1 MDLSKALSSISI
13 EPSGRVTNA
22 PSVKKLPQN
31 EVQQEIKK
39 VCFPNMHYADLTK
52 AIGKLTSVKGISFD
66 ILIENHDFFN
76 QFISIDSSVQNK
88 TVLSV
93 ISSLKN
99 AYADQVG
106 SRVSKTA
113 PVYVN
118 DLEPGEPE
126 IDYKEKFKSS
136 ILDQKKEYPLP
147 VPVINLHQNGSSIPL
162 FTKKSLSLLQGKQKT
177 KKTTVLAI
185 AVASMLRENERDEET
200 VFFSAPE
207 NGTVLFIDT
216 EMGESYGARQ
226 MNLVLK
232 IAGVDTSERLIY
244 CDFRE
249 LTPKERM
256 EAIKA
261 GIECTPNIKLVVIDG
276 VVDLLND
283 FMDAKEGHLAVTELL
298 KLCSFYNIHITVVLH
313 QNKADKNARA
323 HIGTISSQKCEI
335 EISTEIDPDD
345 RNQSIVSCVNSR
357 GLPFEQ
363 FAIRW
368 DKGSLPCI
376 NQDWSPSGKTEIKE
390 IKKYE
395 DSKNIMDSVFT
406 PISSYSFTEAKDHIM
421 KSTMKSESTAKR
433 LLNEWKSW
441 GLISL
446 GPDGRYR
453 KNNNQ
458 GSKVHDGSNAV
469 HEP

>member
-1 MDLSKALSSISI
+1 MDTKLQ
-13 EPSGRVTNA
+13 E
-22 PSVKKLPQN
+22 LPQ
-31 EVQQEIKK
+31 K
-39 VCFPNMHYADLTK
+39 
-52 AIGKLTSVKGISFD
+52 
-66 ILIENHDFFN
+66 
-76 QFISIDSSVQNK
+76 NK
-88 TVLSV
+88 IINLS
-93 ISSLKN
+93 
-99 AYADQVG
+99 A
-106 SRVSKTA
+106 A
-113 PVYVN
+113 PFYGN
-118 DLEPGEPE
+118 DPGPEETE

-136 ILDQKKEYPLP
+136 ILDQRKDYPLP
-147 VPVINLHQNGSSIPL
+147 VPVINLNQNGSSIPFL
-162 FTKKSLSLLQGKQKT
+162 TQKSLSLWQGKQKS
-177 KKTTVLAI
+177 KKTTALAI
-185 AVASMLRENERDEET
+185 AVSAMIQKNKDSNDDCT
-200 VFFSAPE
+200 FFSAP
-207 NGTVLFIDT
+207 NKGLVLFFDT
-216 EMGESYGARQ
+216 EQGESYAART
-226 MNLVLK
+226 MKLVLK
-232 IAGVDTSERLIY
+232 IAEVENSEDLIY
-244 CDFRE
+244 CDLRE
-249 LTPKERM
+249 FLPKERM
-256 EAIKA
+256 ETIKA
-261 GIECTPNIKLVVIDG
+261 GIECTHGVKLVVIDG

-298 KLCSFYNIHITVVLH
+298 KLCSFYNTHIAVVLH

-395 DSKNIMDSVFT
+395 DSKNIMDAVFT
-406 PISSYSFTEAKDHIM
+406 SISSYSFTEAKEHIM

-446 GPDGRYR
+446 CPDGRYR

-458 GSKVHDGSNAV
+458 GSEVHEGSNGV